1 MSVLLAIVV
10 TLVPGLAAAC
20 PTCVSSAFGDRTY
33 NWPYLGLI
41 LMPFTIVG
49 AIGAV
54 LSRQRGGAEAADVMP
69 TVDGALSKET
79 T

>member
-1 MSVLLAIVV
+1 VLTIALA
-10 TLVPGLAAAC
+10 LVPGLATAC

-41 LMPFTIVG
+41 LMPFLIAGT
-49 AIGAV
+49 IGAFLYRHRGEV
-54 LSRQRGGAEAADVMP
+54 EVADGLSP
-69 TVDGALSKET
+69 VDGALSKET